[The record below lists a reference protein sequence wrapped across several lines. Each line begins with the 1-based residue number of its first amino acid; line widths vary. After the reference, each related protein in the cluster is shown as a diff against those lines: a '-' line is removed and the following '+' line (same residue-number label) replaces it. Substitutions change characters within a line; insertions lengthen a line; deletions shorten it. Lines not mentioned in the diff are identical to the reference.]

1 MSIFSINDNSN
12 YGSILS
18 QSKANKES
26 KENSKISFANTFL
39 KQNASKLN
47 EIQNANSQTLARSE
61 VLSNNNAL
69 SNNSNST
76 NISNSSNTNLSI
88 NNATKT
94 SSPNYDISSEFKNSI
109 YTLKY
114 KQADTSNIVSLAY
127 GYGVDA
133 NGYMGSDFN
142 KAAGLPEDFKIHK
155 STLDEIKKAAEN
167 DPVVSSTKEYLGVS
181 EYYTNIDMAETI
193 KQYYNLFFNALGQSF
208 PNDKTSF
215 SEADIN
221 SMPSGYA
228 IDGFYNGYGA
238 FKHPD
243 AIRNDDIAIK
253 SIADYSNVLISNIY
267 RSQEQLNEANS
278 IYSDSAG
285 LISGIKPETLGLS
298 LEEIK
303 NVSKGEDWQFNP
315 DMSVYPQNEYGSYS
329 KEALFMS
336 LIKSQ
341 EGRILYSPKT
351 TLNPTIEAYNRAMA
365 KESFSGPAIHLDSI
379 MTGKS
384 DFKSF
389 FRYWAERGIAEGDLY
404 MYENNIP
411 KESAMGNW
419 ALDAEIKQALA
430 NGWKAKPSTINSYA
444 DSIMDRLNNL
454 IGQTRV

>member
-1 MSIFSINDNSN
+1 
-12 YGSILS
+12 
-18 QSKANKES
+18 
-26 KENSKISFANTFL
+26 
-39 KQNASKLN
+39 

-61 VLSNNNAL
+61 VL
-69 SNNSNST
+69 NST
-76 NISNSSNTNLSI
+76 NTTNTSNNTNFSI
-88 NNATKT
+88 SSKT

-114 KQADTSNIVSLAY
+114 KQVDLSTNTAY
-127 GYGVDA
+127 GYSVDKD
-133 NGYMGSDFN
+133 GYMGSDFN

-193 KQYYNLFFNALGQSF
+193 KQYYNLFSNALGQSF

-221 SMPSGYA
+221 SMPSGYGVSGTQWM
-228 IDGFYNGYGA
+228 DF
-238 FKHPD
+238 
-243 AIRNDDIAIK
+243 NDP
-253 SIADYSNVLISNIY
+253 SNRMNITGLKDFSNSLISNIY
-267 RSQEQLNEANS
+267 KTPEQAKEANDLWA
-278 IYSDSAG
+278 DSGYMIDG
-285 LISGIKPETLGLS
+285 LLPKTLGLS

-315 DMSVYPQNEYGSYS
+315 DMSVYPQNEDGSYS
-329 KEALFMS
+329 KETLFMS
-336 LIKSQ
+336 FLKSQ
-341 EGRILYSPKT
+341 GGQPVESSET
-351 TLNPTIEAYNRAMA
+351 TLNPKVEAYNTAMA
-365 KESFSGPAIHLDSI
+365 KESFSTTSVDIGDI
-379 MTGKS
+379 MTGKV
-384 DFKSF
+384 DFASLFKYLASKN
-389 FRYWAERGIAEGDLY
+389 GKLEGQLY

-411 KESAMGNW
+411 KESAIGNW

>member
-18 QSKANKES
+18 QAKANKES
-26 KENSKISFANTFL
+26 KENSKISFANAFL

-61 VLSNNNAL
+61 VL
-69 SNNSNST
+69 NST
-76 NISNSSNTNLSI
+76 NTTNTSNNTNFSI
-88 NNATKT
+88 SSKT

-114 KQADTSNIVSLAY
+114 KQADISTSTNTTY
-127 GYGVDA
+127 GYSVDKD
-133 NGYMGSDFN
+133 GYMGSDFN

-193 KQYYNLFFNALGQSF
+193 KQYYNLFSNALGQSF

-221 SMPSGYA
+221 SMPKGYA
-228 IDGFYNGYGA
+228 ING
-238 FKHPD
+238 
-243 AIRNDDIAIK
+243 IK
-253 SIADYSNVLISNIY
+253 SMDFNDPSNRMNITHLRDFSNSSITNIY
-267 RSQEQLNEANS
+267 QTPEQMKEAES
-278 IYSDSAG
+278 LYIQSGS
-285 LISGIKPETLGLS
+285 LIDGINGHSFGLS

-315 DMSVYPQNEYGSYS
+315 DMSVYPQNEDGSYS

-336 LIKSQ
+336 FLKSYGSGQ
-341 EGRILYSPKT
+341 PVESSET
-351 TLNPTIEAYNRAMA
+351 TLNPKVEAYNRAMA
-365 KESFSGPAIHLDSI
+365 KESFNGDSIALNDI
-379 MTGKS
+379 MTGKV
-384 DFKSF
+384 DFASLLKG
-389 FRYWAERGIAEGDLY
+389 YAQDGW
-404 MYENNIP
+404 
-411 KESAMGNW
+411 
-419 ALDAEIKQALA
+419 LDADIYAMEKGVAWQNTSIGYGGAWFDNQFNQAKA
-430 NGWKAKPSTINSYA
+430 NGWKASNQSIDSYVN
-444 DSIMDRLNNL
+444 SIMDRLNNL
-454 IGQTRV
+454 LGQTRV

>member
-12 YGSILS
+12 YTSILS
-18 QSKANKES
+18 QAKANKES
-26 KENSKISFANTFL
+26 KENSKISFANAFL

-47 EIQNANSQTLARSE
+47 EIQSANSQTLARSE
-61 VLSNNNAL
+61 VL
-69 SNNSNST
+69 NST
-76 NISNSSNTNLSI
+76 NTTNTSNNTNFSI
-88 NNATKT
+88 SSKT

-142 KAAGLPEDFKIHK
+142 KAAGLPNDFKIHK

-167 DPVVSSTKEYLGVS
+167 EPYIADMKQYFGVS

-193 KQYYNLFFNALGQSF
+193 KQYYNLFSNALGQSF

-221 SMPSGYA
+221 SMPSGYGVSGTQSM
-228 IDGFYNGYGA
+228 DF
-238 FKHPD
+238 
-243 AIRNDDIAIK
+243 ND
-253 SIADYSNVLISNIY
+253 SSNRMNITHLRDLSNSLISNVY
-267 RSQEQLNEANS
+267 KTPEQAKEADDLWL
-278 IYSDSAG
+278 DSGCMIKG
-285 LISGIKPETLGLS
+285 LSSETLGLS

-315 DMSVYPQNEYGSYS
+315 DMSVYPQNEDGSYS

-336 LIKSQ
+336 FLKSQ
-341 EGRILYSPKT
+341 GGQPIESPKT

-430 NGWKAKPSTINSYA
+430 NGWKAKPSTIDSYA

>member
-1 MSIFSINDNSN
+1 
-12 YGSILS
+12 
-18 QSKANKES
+18 
-26 KENSKISFANTFL
+26 
-39 KQNASKLN
+39 
-47 EIQNANSQTLARSE
+47 
-61 VLSNNNAL
+61 
-69 SNNSNST
+69 
-76 NISNSSNTNLSI
+76 
-88 NNATKT
+88 
-94 SSPNYDISSEFKNSI
+94 
-109 YTLKY
+109 
-114 KQADTSNIVSLAY
+114 
-127 GYGVDA
+127 
-133 NGYMGSDFN
+133 MGSDFN

-167 DPVVSSTKEYLGVS
+167 EPYIADMKQYFGVS

-193 KQYYNLFFNALGQSF
+193 KQYYNLFSNALGQSF

-221 SMPSGYA
+221 SMPKGYA
-228 IDGFYNGYGA
+228 ING
-238 FKHPD
+238 
-243 AIRNDDIAIK
+243 IK
-253 SIADYSNVLISNIY
+253 SMDFNDPSNRMNITHLRDFSNSLISNVY
-267 RSQEQLNEANS
+267 KTPEQAKEADE
-278 IYSDSAG
+278 IWLDSGCMIKG
-285 LISGIKPETLGLS
+285 LSSETLGLS

-315 DMSVYPQNEYGSYS
+315 DMSVYPQNEDGSYS
-329 KEALFMS
+329 KETLFMS
-336 LIKSQ
+336 FLKSQ
-341 EGRILYSPKT
+341 GGQPVESPKT

-389 FRYWAERGIAEGDLY
+389 FRYWAEHGIAEGDLY

>member
-1 MSIFSINDNSN
+1 
-12 YGSILS
+12 
-18 QSKANKES
+18 
-26 KENSKISFANTFL
+26 
-39 KQNASKLN
+39 
-47 EIQNANSQTLARSE
+47 RS
-61 VLSNNNAL
+61 
-69 SNNSNST
+69 
-76 NISNSSNTNLSI
+76 
-88 NNATKT
+88 
-94 SSPNYDISSEFKNSI
+94 
-109 YTLKY
+109 
-114 KQADTSNIVSLAY
+114 
-127 GYGVDA
+127 
-133 NGYMGSDFN
+133 
-142 KAAGLPEDFKIHK
+142 
-155 STLDEIKKAAEN
+155 
-167 DPVVSSTKEYLGVS
+167 
-181 EYYTNIDMAETI
+181 MAETI
-193 KQYYNLFFNALGQSF
+193 KQYYNLFSNALGQSF

-215 SEADIN
+215 SEAYIN

-315 DMSVYPQNEYGSYS
+315 DMSVYPQNEDGTYT
-329 KEALFMS
+329 KEDLFMS
-336 LIKSQ
+336 FLKAQ
-341 EGRILYSPKT
+341 NGQPVESPKT

-389 FRYWAERGIAEGDLY
+389 FRYWAERGIEEGDLY

-419 ALDAEIKQALA
+419 ALDAEIKQAIA

-454 IGQTRV
+454 LGQTRV

>member
-12 YGSILS
+12 YNSILS
-18 QSKANKES
+18 QAKANKES
-26 KENSKISFANTFL
+26 KENSKISFANAFL

-61 VLSNNNAL
+61 VL
-69 SNNSNST
+69 NST
-76 NISNSSNTNLSI
+76 NTTNTSNNTNFSI
-88 NNATKT
+88 SSKT

-167 DPVVSSTKEYLGVS
+167 DPVASSIKEYLGVS

-193 KQYYNLFFNALGQSF
+193 KQYYNLFSNALGQSF

-315 DMSVYPQNEYGSYS
+315 DMSVYPQNEDGSYS

-454 IGQTRV
+454 LGQTRV

>member
-26 KENSKISFANTFL
+26 KENSKISFANAFL
-39 KQNASKLN
+39 KQNASKLSDI
-47 EIQNANSQTLARSE
+47 ESKNSQTLARSE
-61 VLSNNNAL
+61 ILSNNNAL

-114 KQADTSNIVSLAY
+114 KQADISTSTNTAY
-127 GYGVDA
+127 GYSVDKD
-133 NGYMGSDFN
+133 GYMGSDFN

-193 KQYYNLFFNALGQSF
+193 KQYYNLFSNALGQSF

-221 SMPSGYA
+221 SMPSGYGVSGTQWM
-228 IDGFYNGYGA
+228 DF
-238 FKHPD
+238 
-243 AIRNDDIAIK
+243 NDP
-253 SIADYSNVLISNIY
+253 SNRMNITGLKDFSNSLISNIY
-267 RSQEQLNEANS
+267 KTPEQAKEANDLWA
-278 IYSDSAG
+278 DSGYMIDG
-285 LISGIKPETLGLS
+285 LLPKTLGLS

-315 DMSVYPQNEYGSYS
+315 DMSVYPQNEDGSYS

-336 LIKSQ
+336 FLKSQ
-341 EGRILYSPKT
+341 GGQPVESPKT
-351 TLNPTIEAYNRAMA
+351 TLNPKVEAYNRAMA
-365 KESFSGPAIHLDSI
+365 KESFSTTSVDIGDI
-379 MTGKS
+379 MTGKV
-384 DFKSF
+384 DFASLFKYLASKN
-389 FRYWAERGIAEGDLY
+389 GKLEGQLY

-454 IGQTRV
+454 IGQTRI

>member
-26 KENSKISFANTFL
+26 KENSKISFANAFL
-39 KQNASKLN
+39 KQNASKLSDI
-47 EIQNANSQTLARSE
+47 ESKNSQTLARSE
-61 VLSNNNAL
+61 ILSNNNAL

-76 NISNSSNTNLSI
+76 NISNSI

-142 KAAGLPEDFKIHK
+142 KAAGLPNDFKIHK

-193 KQYYNLFFNALGQSF
+193 KQYYNLFSNALGQSF

-221 SMPSGYA
+221 SMPKGYA
-228 IDGFYNGYGA
+228 ING
-238 FKHPD
+238 
-243 AIRNDDIAIK
+243 IK
-253 SIADYSNVLISNIY
+253 SMDFNDPSNRMNITGLKDFSNSLISNIY
-267 RSQEQLNEANS
+267 KTPEQMKEAES
-278 IYSDSAG
+278 LYIQSGS
-285 LISGIKPETLGLS
+285 LIDGINGHSFGLS

-303 NVSKGEDWQFNP
+303 NVSKGKDWQFNP
-315 DMSVYPQNEYGSYS
+315 DMSVYPQNEDGSYS

-336 LIKSQ
+336 FLKSYGSGQ
-341 EGRILYSPKT
+341 PVESSET
-351 TLNPTIEAYNRAMA
+351 TLNPKVEAYNRAMA
-365 KESFSGPAIHLDSI
+365 KESFNGDSIALNDI
-379 MTGKS
+379 MTGKV
-384 DFKSF
+384 DFASLLKG
-389 FRYWAERGIAEGDLY
+389 YAQDGW
-404 MYENNIP
+404 
-411 KESAMGNW
+411 
-419 ALDAEIKQALA
+419 LDADIYAMEKGVTWQNTSIGYGGAWFDNQFNQAKA
-430 NGWKAKPSTINSYA
+430 NGWKASSESINSYVG
-444 DSIMDRLNNL
+444 SIMDRLNNL